1 MFEIN
6 ITMNSCCFD
15 ILKYASKPN
24 PSSTAVSESIAQ
36 TEDINPDLQILYNS
50 GSAKCSLFIF

>member
-1 MFEIN
+1 MLMFEIN
-6 ITMNSCCFD
+6 ITMNPCCFD

-36 TEDINPDLQILYNS
+36 TEDINPDL
-50 GSAKCSLFIF
+50 